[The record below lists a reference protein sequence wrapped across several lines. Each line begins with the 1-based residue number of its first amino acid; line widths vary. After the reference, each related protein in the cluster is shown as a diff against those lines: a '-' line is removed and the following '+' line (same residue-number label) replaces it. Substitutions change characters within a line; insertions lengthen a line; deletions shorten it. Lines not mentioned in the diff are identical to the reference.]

1 MGIVYHILGILQV
14 DFPIDV
20 WYSVFAIGWQ
30 IRICKGEPMLSI
42 QSYLND
48 PCGTSSIP
56 YWKYKRI
63 VVPENIK
70 IVNERDISNSVFHE
84 YTDEPYFRLYHD
96 LKNIQQ
102 TTTREVEVVSAK
114 PSIDEF
120 VRLINASYSDL
131 SVTAEQMES
140 YQQTPAY
147 CPDLWILLKE
157 KGTGTI
163 LAGGIADYDKD
174 VGELILEWIQVLP
187 YYRRRGYGQL
197 VVNNLLSKM
206 QRVAKFATVSGKMN
220 DPSNPE
226 GLYRRCGFTGNDIWH
241 ILTKK

>member
-1 MGIVYHILGILQV
+1 
-14 DFPIDV
+14 
-20 WYSVFAIGWQ
+20 
-30 IRICKGEPMLSI
+30 MLSI

-70 IVNERDISNSVFHE
+70 IVHERNLSNGVFHE
-84 YTDEPYFRLYHD
+84 YSDEPYFRLYHD

-140 YQQTPAY
+140 YQQTPVY

-157 KGTGTI
+157 KVTGTI
-163 LAGGIADYDKD
+163 LAGGIADYDKE

-187 YYRRRGYGQL
+187 NYRRHGYGQL
-197 VVNNLLSKM
+197 IVNCLLSKM
-206 QRVAKFATVSGKMN
+206 QSVAKFATVSGKIN
-220 DPSNPE
+220 SLTNPE
-226 GLYRRCGFTGNDIWH
+226 KLYRRCGFTGNDIWH